1 MDVMGGYVVFPPSAV
16 IDSSAHGFCPSS
28 GQHSV
33 YSATNSFSHYQYSVQ
48 APYGQVG
55 HDATIPTQSAYTPL
69 TTQATAPYPVDP
81 SLIASLSHFPI
92 LWDVRARGP
101 ASLASEPLL
110 DAFAF
115 EDGAKSCL
123 LFFAV
128 PGANDFRT
136 ERWVALQQPVR
147 VRDIIIA
154 IDHALFEPRSPSY
167 IPKDHPAFPGAIA
180 ARQYR
185 TADNCRGHD
194 PQEIVWRRVDAWPG
208 QALYFRGLQRIHPTE
223 RRFLVLLEPAVPQ

>member
-81 SLIASLSHFPI
+81 SLIASLSHFPL

-101 ASLASEPLL
+101 ASLAS
-110 DAFAF
+110 
-115 EDGAKSCL
+115 
-123 LFFAV
+123 
-128 PGANDFRT
+128 
-136 ERWVALQQPVR
+136 
-147 VRDIIIA
+147 
-154 IDHALFEPRSPSY
+154 
-167 IPKDHPAFPGAIA
+167 
-180 ARQYR
+180 
-185 TADNCRGHD
+185 
-194 PQEIVWRRVDAWPG
+194 
-208 QALYFRGLQRIHPTE
+208 
-223 RRFLVLLEPAVPQ
+223 